1 MTYRGET
8 LKTSHAAL
16 TAVIMIGGIA
26 LLVTDTHRSI
36 IKFVWDI
43 LASFYDSNIAF

>member
-1 MTYRGET
+1 MKTET

-16 TAVIMIGGIA
+16 AGIAIIGGIA
-26 LLVTDTHRSI
+26 LLVTDTHRTI

-43 LASFYDSNIAF
+43 LASFYDSNIGF

>member
-1 MTYRGET
+1 MDYKTET

-16 TAVIMIGGIA
+16 AGIAIIGGIA
-26 LLVTDTHRSI
+26 LLVTDTHRTI

-43 LASFYDSNIAF
+43 LASFYDSKIGF

>member
-1 MTYRGET
+1 MKTET

-16 TAVIMIGGIA
+16 ASIAIIGGIA
-26 LLVTDTHRSI
+26 LLVTDTHRTI

-43 LASFYDSNIAF
+43 LASFYDSHIAF

>member
-1 MTYRGET
+1 MTI
-8 LKTSHAAL
+8 KTSEATVAAI
-16 TAVIMIGGIA
+16 VIIGGIA
-26 LLVTDTHRSI
+26 LLVTDTHRTI

>member
-1 MTYRGET
+1 MKT
-8 LKTSHAAL
+8 LKTSRASLLGIA
-16 TAVIMIGGIA
+16 IIGGIA

-43 LASFYDSNIAF
+43 LASFYDSHIAF

>member
-1 MTYRGET
+1 MPQETET

-16 TAVIMIGGIA
+16 AGIAIIGGVA
-26 LLVTDTHRSI
+26 LLVTDTHRTI

-43 LASFYDSNIAF
+43 LASFYDSHIAF